1 MSTAEKV
8 ARVREVREEF
18 GLAPALSVLDLPRS
32 TWYYHRDGRRSY
44 AEKYAHLRGPLEA
57 IARRSPEYG
66 YRRSRVELGASYGHD
81 VNHKVV
87 QRLHRLWDLPL
98 LRGTRKPKPSGIRRA
113 IEQAGERANLLAQLE
128 AIGPFEVAYTDFT
141 ELVYAGGRRKAH
153 LIAIV
158 DHETKVAL
166 GWALGERA
174 IIPVALEAWA
184 RARERLSELG
194 IDWTGLILHQD
205 QDPVFTSYA
214 WTARLLLDDGV
225 RLSYTLR
232 GAQDNPEMEAF
243 FSRFKTENRS
253 LFLEAADLDELRAL
267 VRERMDYY
275 NRERRHSALGYLAP
289 LRYVEVLEPGV

>member
-8 ARVREVREEF
+8 ARVREVREAF

-44 AEKYAHLRGPLEA
+44 AEKYAHLQGPLEA

-66 YRRSRVELGASYGHD
+66 YRRSRVELRERYGHD

-87 QRLHRLWDLPL
+87 QRLHRLWGLPL
-98 LRGTRKPKPSGIRRA
+98 LRGTRRPKPSGIRRA
-113 IEQAGERANLLAQLE
+113 IEDAGERANLVVGLE
-128 AIGPFEVAYTDFT
+128 AIGPSEVAYTDFT

-153 LIAIV
+153 LIVIV
-158 DHETKVAL
+158 DHATKVAP

-174 IIPVALEAWA
+174 ITPLALEAWE
-184 RARERLSELG
+184 RARKSLFDLG
-194 IDWTGLILHQD
+194 IDRAGLILHQD

-214 WTARLLLDDGV
+214 WTSRLLLDDAV

-253 LFLEAADLDELRAL
+253 LFLEATDPGELRTL
-267 VRERMDYY
+267 VRDRMDYY
-275 NRERRHSALGYLAP
+275 NRERRHSALGYVAP
-289 LRYVEVLEPGV
+289 LRYVEALEPRA